1 MATKQTWAWVPLKP
15 NRELEFYLRL
25 ARLVDAPTRPTEV
38 TELLDCLAVP
48 TAEELA
54 GQRPIQTALKQ
65 AEHRLRDLW
74 NQLDASRDQAEGYGH
89 VATSSL
95 EEFVGS
101 PFGQLCV
108 WCLVDLGYF
117 DKVEV
122 ELSEFV
128 LLLSNARMMLR
139 LPSISTGGMADQ
151 QLIPEVLSAMVGEQL
166 RAERAAAGIVEHTQE
181 NPLAYIES
189 GGRYRPIPL
198 AQLPL
203 VGAERVLLID
213 PVQQSTTFYQRNAE
227 GTATT
232 YWYAE
237 QYLAQVS
244 DEGQLDLGDWSRYKT
259 LIVKHAPQQI
269 GMQITEQMRALW
281 AIVKRRIGLLLE
293 SQKSK
298 MAQVDWQH
306 WHARVLLDCLMKY
319 NPPLTKHVRYV
330 TTGYALA
337 ALGLIESEDEYLDSD
352 RKSSYREFLRT
363 KVQALDAR

>member
-1 MATKQTWAWVPLKP
+1 MQVPVKP
-15 NRELEFYLRL
+15 ERELEFYLRL
-25 ARLVDAPTRPTEV
+25 AQLVEAPTRPKEV

-54 GQRPIQTALKQ
+54 GQRPIETALKQ

-74 NQLDASRDQAEGYGH
+74 NQLDASRDQAEGYGQ

-95 EEFVGS
+95 EEFMGT
-101 PFGQLCV
+101 PFGQLCG
-108 WCLVDLGYF
+108 WCMVDLGYF
-117 DKVEV
+117 DALDV

-139 LPSISTGGMADQ
+139 LPSISTGDMADQ
-151 QLIPEVLSAMVGEQL
+151 LLIPEVLPAQLSAMFGEQL
-166 RAERAAAGIVEHTQE
+166 RAERAAAGIVNQTHHDPQA
-181 NPLAYIES
+181 LRAYILRE
-189 GGRYRPIPL
+189 GLLRPIAL
-198 AQLPL
+198 AQLPRATTEMIL
-203 VGAERVLLID
+203 EID
-213 PVQQSTTFYQRNAE
+213 PVKQTTTLYQRKAD

-237 QYLAQVS
+237 QHLAQVS
-244 DEGQLDLGDWSRYKT
+244 DEGLVDLGDLSRYKT
-259 LIVKHAPQQI
+259 LIVRHAPQQI
-269 GMQITEQMRALW
+269 GLQITDELRALW

-293 SQKSK
+293 SQESK

-306 WHARVLLDCLMKY
+306 WHARVLLDCLMQY

-337 ALGLIESEDEYLDSD
+337 AMGLIESEDEYLDSD
-352 RKSSYREFLRT
+352 RKSSYREYLRT
-363 KVQALDAR
+363 KVQARDAR